1 MPMLMS
7 FWRLVSDLTRSF
19 LRHGCGSLAASL
31 AFFSLLSLFPLGFM
45 VLYGVSFIVSHDV
58 IGGQVLLSFLK
69 VFLPSLGERRAEEFQ
84 RIGELDTVR
93 WLVFLSFAWFGTLVF
108 YEVDYA
114 LNVVFDSTWK
124 RHPLVSTAIAVAS
137 QGVVGILLILSYV
150 ATETVNLI
158 TAYAPHLWGLDL
170 IALAAH
176 DVFLAYTLPFL
187 MAFLTVG
194 ALYRYVPRRRPQ
206 WREAM
211 IGSLTFS
218 LLWVAAKLIFVT
230 YNEYATVYTKLYG
243 SLLEVILLIQS
254 SKSMTSKLYGSL
266 LEVILL
272 LLWIYYSALLFLLGA
287 VLAHALQQR
296 TQAAA
301 AAALI
306 QSDIASP
313 PAPVSR

>member
-1 MPMLMS
+1 MVRS
-7 FWRLVSDLTRSF
+7 FWRLLLDLTRSF

-31 AFFSLLSLFPLGFM
+31 AFFSLLSLFPLGFI

-69 VFLPSLGERRAEEFQ
+69 GFLPTLGERVAVEFQ

-108 YEVDYA
+108 YELDYA

-124 RHPLVSTAIAVAS
+124 RHPLISTAIAVAS
-137 QGVVGILLILSYV
+137 QGAVGLLLILSYV
-150 ATETVNLI
+150 ATQTINLL

-176 DVFLAYTLPFL
+176 DMFLTYTLPFL
-187 MAFLTVG
+187 MAWLTVG
-194 ALYRYVPRRRPQ
+194 ALYRYVPRRKPQ

-230 YNEYATVYTKLYG
+230 YNEYATVYTN
-243 SLLEVILLIQS
+243 
-254 SKSMTSKLYGSL
+254 LYGSL

-272 LLWIYYSALLFLLGA
+272 LLWIYYSALLFLFGA
-287 VLAHALQQR
+287 ELTHALQQR

-301 AAALI
+301 AGTY
-306 QSDIASP
+306 STTDM
-313 PAPVSR
+313 VSSSATTSH

>member
-1 MPMLMS
+1 MPMVRS
-7 FWRLVSDLTRSF
+7 FWRLLSDLMRSF

-31 AFFSLLSLFPLGFM
+31 AFFSLLSLFPLGFI
-45 VLYGVSFIVSHDV
+45 VLYGVSFIVSHEV

-69 VFLPSLGERRAEEFQ
+69 GFLPTLGERVAVEFQ

-108 YEVDYA
+108 YELDYA

-124 RHPLVSTAIAVAS
+124 RHPLISTAIAVAS
-137 QGVVGILLILSYV
+137 QGAVGLLLILSYV
-150 ATETVNLI
+150 ATQTINLL

-176 DVFLAYTLPFL
+176 DMFLTYTLPFL
-187 MAFLTVG
+187 MAWLTVG
-194 ALYRYVPRRRPQ
+194 ALYRYVPRRKPQ

-230 YNEYATVYTKLYG
+230 YNEYATVYTN
-243 SLLEVILLIQS
+243 
-254 SKSMTSKLYGSL
+254 LYGSL

-272 LLWIYYSALLFLLGA
+272 LLWIYYSALLFLFGA
-287 VLAHALQQR
+287 ELTHALQQR

-301 AAALI
+301 AGTY
-306 QSDIASP
+306 STTDM
-313 PAPVSR
+313 VSSSATTSH

>member
-1 MPMLMS
+1 MPMLTS
-7 FWRLVSDLTRSF
+7 FWRLLSDLTKSF

-45 VLYGVSFIVSHDV
+45 LLYGVSFVVSHEV
-58 IGGQVLLSFLK
+58 IGGQVLVSFLK
-69 VFLPSLGERRAEEFQ
+69 GFLPTLGERLAVEFQ

-108 YEVDYA
+108 YELDYA
-114 LNVVFDSTWK
+114 LNVVFDSTWQ
-124 RHPLVSTAIAVAS
+124 RHPLISTAIAVAL
-137 QGVVGILLILSYV
+137 QGAMGLLLILSYV
-150 ATETVNLI
+150 ATQTVNLL

-176 DVFLAYTLPFL
+176 DMFLTYTIPFL
-187 MAFLTVG
+187 MAFVTVG

-243 SLLEVILLIQS
+243 SLLEVILL
-254 SKSMTSKLYGSL
+254 
-266 LEVILL
+266 
-272 LLWIYYSALLFLLGA
+272 LLWIYYSALLFLVGA
-287 VLAHALQQR
+287 ELVHALQQR
-296 TQAAA
+296 AQAAGA
-301 AAALI
+301 GTVTQPDLV
-306 QSDIASP
+306 STSPTASH
-313 PAPVSR
+313 

>member
-1 MPMLMS
+1 MAMLTS
-7 FWRLVSDLTRSF
+7 FRRLLSDLIMSF

-31 AFFSLLSLFPLGFM
+31 AFFSLLSLFPLSFM
-45 VLYGVSFIVSHDV
+45 LLYGVSFIVSHDV

-69 VFLPSLGERRAEEFQ
+69 GFLPTVGERLAVEFQ

-108 YEVDYA
+108 YELDYA

-124 RHPLVSTAIAVAS
+124 RHPLISTAIAVAS
-137 QGVVGILLILSYV
+137 QGAVGLLLILSYA
-150 ATETVNLI
+150 ATQTVNLL

-176 DVFLAYTLPFL
+176 DVFLTYTLPFI

-206 WREAM
+206 WREAL

-218 LLWVAAKLIFVT
+218 VLWVAAKLIFVT

-243 SLLEVILLIQS
+243 SLLEVILL
-254 SKSMTSKLYGSL
+254 
-266 LEVILL
+266 
-272 LLWIYYSALLFLLGA
+272 LLWIYYSALLFLFGA
-287 VLAHALQQR
+287 ELAHALQQR
-296 TQAAA
+296 TQAWGAA
-301 AAALI
+301 GYVH
-306 QSDIASP
+306 SDTASP
-313 PAPVSR
+313 PAPAGR

>member
-1 MPMLMS
+1 MPMVRS
-7 FWRLVSDLTRSF
+7 FWRLLLDLTRSF

-31 AFFSLLSLFPLGFM
+31 AFFSLLSLFPLGFI
-45 VLYGVSFIVSHDV
+45 VLYGVSFIVSHEV

-69 VFLPSLGERRAEEFQ
+69 GFLPTLGERVAVEFQ

-108 YEVDYA
+108 YELDYA

-124 RHPLVSTAIAVAS
+124 RHPLISTAIAVAS
-137 QGVVGILLILSYV
+137 QGAVGLLLILSYV
-150 ATETVNLI
+150 ATQTINLL

-176 DVFLAYTLPFL
+176 DMFLTYTLPFL
-187 MAFLTVG
+187 MAWLTVG
-194 ALYRYVPRRRPQ
+194 ALYRYVPRRKPQ

-230 YNEYATVYTKLYG
+230 YNEYATVYTN
-243 SLLEVILLIQS
+243 
-254 SKSMTSKLYGSL
+254 LYGSL

-272 LLWIYYSALLFLLGA
+272 LLWIYYSALLFLFGA
-287 VLAHALQQR
+287 ELTHALQQR

-301 AAALI
+301 AGTY
-306 QSDIASP
+306 STTDM
-313 PAPVSR
+313 VSSSATTRH

>member
-1 MPMLMS
+1 MPMVRS
-7 FWRLVSDLTRSF
+7 FWRLLLDLMRSF

-31 AFFSLLSLFPLGFM
+31 AFFSLLSLFPLGFI
-45 VLYGVSFIVSHDV
+45 VLYGVSFIVSHEV

-69 VFLPSLGERRAEEFQ
+69 GFLPTLGERVAVEFQ

-108 YEVDYA
+108 YELDYA

-124 RHPLVSTAIAVAS
+124 RHPLISTAIAVAS
-137 QGVVGILLILSYV
+137 QGAVGLLLILSYV
-150 ATETVNLI
+150 ATQTINLL

-176 DVFLAYTLPFL
+176 DMFLTYTLPFL
-187 MAFLTVG
+187 MAWLTVG
-194 ALYRYVPRRRPQ
+194 ALYRYVPRRKPQ

-230 YNEYATVYTKLYG
+230 YNEYATVYTN
-243 SLLEVILLIQS
+243 
-254 SKSMTSKLYGSL
+254 LYGSL

-272 LLWIYYSALLFLLGA
+272 LLWIYYSALLFLFGA
-287 VLAHALQQR
+287 ELTHALQQR
-296 TQAAA
+296 MQAAA
-301 AAALI
+301 AGTY
-306 QSDIASP
+306 STTDM
-313 PAPVSR
+313 VSSSATTSH

>member
-1 MPMLMS
+1 MLMS
-7 FWRLVSDLTRSF
+7 FWRLLADLTRSF
-19 LRHGCGSLAASL
+19 LRHGCASLAASL
-31 AFFSLLSLFPLGFM
+31 AFFSLLSLFPLVFM
-45 VLYGVSFIVSHDV
+45 LLYGVSFIVSHEV

-69 VFLPSLGERRAEEFQ
+69 GFLPTLGERLAVELQ
-84 RIGELDTVR
+84 RVSELETVR

-108 YEVDYA
+108 YELDYA

-124 RHPLVSTAIAVAS
+124 RHPLISTTIAVAS
-137 QGVVGILLILSYV
+137 QGAVALMLVLSYV
-150 ATETVNLI
+150 ATQTVNFL

-176 DVFLAYTLPFL
+176 DVFLTYTLPFT

-243 SLLEVILLIQS
+243 SLLEVILL
-254 SKSMTSKLYGSL
+254 
-266 LEVILL
+266 
-272 LLWIYYSALLFLLGA
+272 LLWIYYSALLLLLGA
-287 VLAHALQQR
+287 VIAHVLQQR
-296 TQAAA
+296 SQASAA
-301 AAALI
+301 GNF
-306 QSDIASP
+306 SP
-313 PAPVSR
+313 ARMVSPSAHAGG

>member
-1 MPMLMS
+1 MPMLRS
-7 FWRLVSDLTRSF
+7 LWRLLLHLMRSF

-31 AFFSLLSLFPLGFM
+31 AFFSLLSLFPLAFM
-45 VLYGVSFIVSHDV
+45 LLYGVSFIVSHDV

-69 VFLPSLGERRAEEFQ
+69 DFLPALGEHLAEEFQ

-108 YEVDYA
+108 YELDYA

-124 RHPLVSTAIAVAS
+124 RHPLISMTIAVAS
-137 QGVVGILLILSYV
+137 QGALGLLLILSYV
-150 ATETVNLI
+150 ATQTVNLL

-176 DVFLAYTLPFL
+176 DMFLTYTLPFT

-206 WREAM
+206 WKQAL

-218 LLWVAAKLIFVT
+218 LLWVAAKLMFVT

-243 SLLEVILLIQS
+243 SLLEVILL
-254 SKSMTSKLYGSL
+254 
-266 LEVILL
+266 
-272 LLWIYYSALLFLLGA
+272 LLWIYYSALLFLFGA
-287 VLAHALQQR
+287 ELAHALQQR
-296 TQAAA
+296 THAAA
-301 AAALI
+301 GTF
-306 QSDIASP
+306 SHTDIVP
-313 PAPVSR
+313 PSATAHR